1 MFLRYVNV
9 FPDFFGH
16 AGKLFDKKAK
26 NNFKIHESTRKQVI
40 ALHILPNI
48 SRNKG
53 NQTMTLGQLI
63 EDLFLFFK
71 KALCEVKVR
80 DQHLSFNIFWFPI

>member
-1 MFLRYVNV
+1 MFLRYLNV

-53 NQTMTLGQLI
+53 NQTMKLGQLI
-63 EDLFLFFK
+63 EHNMNMTRYFFK
-71 KALCEVKVR
+71 
-80 DQHLSFNIFWFPI
+80 N